1 MNYDT
6 YDDQLTVDEEIQRIR
21 DLSKK
26 CSFDFDESPELL
38 ELLSLPVPDRIRE
51 VANDVRTRTDRYR
64 EIDFFNLGAAL
75 YVDFDNLIND
85 NGYAWLGYCYEE
97 RYSFEEY
104 LNQGYVLEDLIPAA
118 ADKLDPV
125 KFSRLIEIAEREAY
139 PDPLDLS
146 KEERDAI
153 ALANDQHRLDGWAG
167 GYGNFFETF
176 CVSIGSDELWFGVRH
191 GGGGGPC
198 EAQWDG
204 IWSPYDYRDKNG
216 FPYLDPDLYISLFLN
231 DL

>member
-1 MNYDT
+1 MTGY
-6 YDDQLTVDEEIQRIR
+6 IIR
-21 DLSKK
+21 RL
-26 CSFDFDESPELL
+26 FGLIFVLFAVATIVFFLMYAVPGGPF
-38 ELLSLPVPDRIRE
+38 SLGER
-51 VANDVRTRTDRYR
+51 
-64 EIDFFNLGAAL
+64 
-75 YVDFDNLIND
+75 
-85 NGYAWLGYCYEE
+85 GY
-97 RYSFEEY
+97 
-104 LNQGYVLEDLIPAA
+104 
-118 ADKLDPV
+118 
-125 KFSRLIEIAEREAY
+125 
-139 PDPLDLS
+139 
-146 KEERDAI
+146 DAI